1 MLEQTIA
8 EAFEMG
14 LKIIIAQ
21 SNRGYLID
29 LERNGIRVATSVS
42 ADLRIAIE
50 KAVTKVDR
58 EDYAERIQ

>member
-42 ADLRIAIE
+42 VDLKIAIE

>member
-8 EAFEMG
+8 KAFEMG
-14 LKIIIAQ
+14 LRIIIAQ

-42 ADLRIAIE
+42 VDLRIAIE